1 MQSIISK
8 EQSSKGEN
16 RMKKLIITADD
27 YGMSKA
33 VNDAIDAGI
42 AAGLITTTNV
52 MTNMPY
58 YKEAVKLKNNPNISV
73 GLHWVLACGKPVL
86 PKEEIPTLVTEN
98 GDFFP
103 YPEFR
108 GRLRKKQIS
117 FDDIKKELKAQYN
130 LYFDLMGQPDY
141 WNTHQ
146 NTHVDFGIYRLFVD
160 TAVELGIHK
169 MRSHQRIY
177 VKGSDNSQKM
187 PLLWRIAEPSK
198 SKMLDAWQGNAHK
211 KGIASPDGLIVCL
224 NSSDINNPEYVFKH
238 IEWKDNSVGE
248 YVIHPATEND
258 SPYFGKIVNQRI
270 REYEMFTSITTRE
283 CLKENGIQL
292 CDYSVLEL

>member
-1 MQSIISK
+1 
-8 EQSSKGEN
+8 
-16 RMKKLIITADD
+16 MKKVIITADD
-27 YGMSKA
+27 YGMSRA

-42 AAGLITTTNV
+42 DAGLITSTNV
-52 MTNMPY
+52 MTNMPF
-58 YKEAVKLKNNPNISV
+58 YKEAVKLKEKKNTSV

-86 PKEEIPTLVTEN
+86 KAEEVPSLVAEN
-98 GDFFP
+98 GEFFP

-108 GRLRKKQIS
+108 KRLRKKLIS
-117 FDDIKKELKAQYN
+117 FSDIKKELIAQYN
-130 LYFDLMGQPDY
+130 LYYELMGQPDY

-160 TAVELGIHK
+160 TAAELGINK

-187 PLLWRIAEPSK
+187 PFVWRLIEPFK
-198 SKMLDAWQGNAHK
+198 SKLLDIWQNNAHK

-224 NSSDINNPEYVFKH
+224 NKSDINKPEYLFAN
-238 IEWKDNSVGE
+238 INWKKNAIGE

-258 SPYFGKIVNQRI
+258 SPYFGKLTEQRMK
-270 REYEMFTSITTRE
+270 EYKTFTSAETKNII
-283 CLKENGIQL
+283 KQNGI
-292 CDYSVLEL
+292 ELVCYDAF